1 MTDEVQNEEVGIS
14 LQDIAACAQ
23 IIDLATS
30 RGALRG
36 EELTVV
42 GGIRDKLVRFIKAN
56 TPDEEPEA
64 DAEETAASEN
74 VA

>member
-1 MTDEVQNEEVGIS
+1 MTDEVQNEENQVVGLS

-23 IIDLATS
+23 IIDLAAN

-42 GGIRDKLVRFIKAN
+42 GAVRDKLVRFIKAN
-56 TPDEEPEA
+56 QPDEEPEA
-64 DAEETAASEN
+64 DAEETAA
-74 VA
+74 